1 MRKYFGTDGIRGKAG
16 KFPISSDFFLKLGYA
31 AGQVLTSHAKKN
43 KMPAVVIGK
52 DTRVS
57 GYMLESALEAGFSAA
72 GVNVYLTG
80 PIPTPAV
87 AYLTKAL
94 RAEVGVVIS
103 ASHNPYEDNG
113 IKFFSHEGKKIDD
126 AIEFEIEHLLD
137 SLTEIESIQ
146 IGKAKRVDDAQG
158 RYAEFCKN
166 SFPNHLSLD
175 GLKIILDCA
184 HGATYQVAPKI
195 FRELGAQVDLI
206 GVEPDGQNINRACG
220 STDLAALI
228 EKTKNSKA
236 DLGIAFDGDGDR
248 VIMVD
253 RDGNKVDGDQLLY
266 IIISHDIEC
275 NKFEGGVVGTL
286 MTNLAFEEK
295 LKEKNIPFAR
305 AKVGDRYVTEM
316 MTEKSW
322 NFGGENS
329 GHILLNNIHTS
340 GDGIITALQ
349 VLRTLQERN
358 ISFQEAV
365 SEIELY
371 PQVLVNLPFKDIDL
385 STESIQSAIKKA
397 KKIMNDQGRVLLR
410 PSGTEP
416 IIRVMTECKDKVLAE
431 EGNKVIQKAIAENS
445 I

>member
-16 KFPISSDFFLKLGYA
+16 KYPISSDFFLKLGYA
-31 AGQVLTSHAKKN
+31 AGKVLTRHVANN
-43 KMPAVVIGK
+43 KIPSVVIGK

-87 AYLTKAL
+87 AFLTKAL
-94 RAEVGVVIS
+94 RSEVGVVIS
-103 ASHNPYEDNG
+103 ASHNPFHDNG
-113 IKFFSHEGKKIDD
+113 IKFFSHEGKKLDD
-126 AIEFEIEHLLD
+126 QIEKEIESFLD
-137 SLTEIESIQ
+137 SLKEIESTQ
-146 IGKAKRVDDAQG
+146 IGKAKRIDDAQG

-166 SFPNHLSLD
+166 SFPSNLSLD
-175 GLKIILDCA
+175 GLKIVLDCA

-195 FRELGAQVDLI
+195 FRELGAQLELI
-206 GVEPDGQNINRACG
+206 GVNPDGLNINHECG
-220 STDLAALI
+220 STHLDALI
-228 EKTKNSKA
+228 QKTIKTGA
-236 DLGIAFDGDGDR
+236 DIGIAFDGDGDR

-253 RDGNKVDGDQLLY
+253 RKGHKVDGDQLLY
-266 IIISHDIEC
+266 IIVSNDIDHDQ
-275 NKFEGGVVGTL
+275 FQGGVVGTL

-295 LKEKNIPFAR
+295 LKSKNVPFLR

-316 MTEKSW
+316 MNENAW

-329 GHILLNNIHTS
+329 GHILLSKIHSS

-349 VLRTLQERN
+349 VLRTLQEKN
-358 ISFQEAV
+358 ISFEQAV

-385 STESIQSAIKKA
+385 SSEQIKKSIDDA
-397 KKIMNDQGRVLLR
+397 NAVMNNQGRVLLR

-416 IIRVMTECKDKVLAE
+416 IIRIMTECQNFDLAE
-431 EGNKVIQKAIAENS
+431 KANKLIQKAILENN
-445 I
+445 